1 MDKPIYLTER
11 KLLGKRIT
19 QLRNNCIDENTGKK
33 ISQEELAL
41 RLGLA
46 KNHIGL
52 IERGQTNTTVDV
64 LYGIAKEFGVE
75 IIELFNFS
83 KLKRDA

>member
-1 MDKPIYLTER
+1 MDKPIFLAER
-11 KLLGKRIT
+11 KLLGRRIK
-19 QLRNNCIDENTGKK
+19 QVRNNCINNETGKK

-52 IERGQTNTTVDV
+52 IERGKTNTTIDV
-64 LYGIAKEFGVE
+64 LYGIAKEM
-75 IIELFNFS
+75 
-83 KLKRDA
+83 

>member
-1 MDKPIYLTER
+1 MNKPIFLAER
-11 KLLGKRIT
+11 KLLGRRIT
-19 QLRNNCIDENTGKK
+19 QLRNNCINNETGKK

-52 IERGQTNTTVDV
+52 IERGKTNTTIDII
-64 LYGIAKEFGVE
+64 YGIAKELKVE
-75 IIELFNFS
+75 IISLFDFKEL
-83 KLKRDA
+83 

>member
-1 MDKPIYLTER
+1 MDKVSFLTER
-11 KLLGKRIT
+11 KLLGKRIR
-19 QLRNNCIDENTGKK
+19 QLRELCLNENTGKK

-52 IERGQTNTTVDV
+52 IERGKTNTTVDV
-64 LYGIAKEFGVE
+64 LFGISREFKTDVV
-75 IIELFNFS
+75 ELFNFKELS
-83 KLKRDA
+83 

>member
-1 MDKPIYLTER
+1 MDKLVFLKER
-11 KLLGKRIT
+11 KLLGKRIA
-19 QLRNNCIDENTGKK
+19 QLRNNCINEITGKK

-52 IERGQTNTTVDV
+52 IERGKTNTTVDV
-64 LYGIAKEFGVE
+64 LYGIAKEFREE
-75 IIELFNFS
+75 IISLFDFE
-83 KLKRDA
+83 KTEKDA

>member
-1 MDKPIYLTER
+1 MDKPIFLKER
-11 KLLGKRIT
+11 KLLGKRIM
-19 QLRNNCIDENTGKK
+19 QLRNNCINEKTGKK

-64 LYGIAKEFGVE
+64 LYGIAKEFKKD
-75 IIELFNFS
+75 IIELFNFNEF
-83 KLKRDA
+83 

>member
-1 MDKPIYLTER
+1 MDKPNFLKER
-11 KLLGKRIT
+11 KLLGKRIM
-19 QLRNNCIDENTGKK
+19 QLRNNCMNEKTGKK

-64 LYGIAKEFGVE
+64 LYGIAKEFKID
-75 IIELFNFS
+75 IISLFDFNEL
-83 KLKRDA
+83 

>member
-1 MDKPIYLTER
+1 MDKVSFLKER
-11 KLLGKRIT
+11 KLLGKRIR
-19 QLRNNCIDENTGKK
+19 QLRELCVNENTGKK

-52 IERGQTNTTVDV
+52 IERGKANTTVDV
-64 LYGIAKEFGVE
+64 LYGISREFKTDVV
-75 IIELFNFS
+75 ELFNF
-83 KLKRDA
+83 KDLC

>member
-1 MDKPIYLTER
+1 MDKPIFLAER

-19 QLRNNCIDENTGKK
+19 QLRNNCFDEKTGKK

-64 LYGIAKEFGVE
+64 LYGIAREFSVE

-83 KLKRDA
+83 KLKKDA

>member
-1 MDKPIYLTER
+1 MNEK
-11 KLLGKRIT
+11 
-19 QLRNNCIDENTGKK
+19 TGKK

-64 LYGIAKEFGVE
+64 LYGIAKEFKID
-75 IIELFNFS
+75 IISLFDFNEL
-83 KLKRDA
+83 

>member
-1 MDKPIYLTER
+1 MDKPNFLKER
-11 KLLGKRIT
+11 KLLGKRIM
-19 QLRNNCIDENTGKK
+19 QLRNNCINEKTGKK

-64 LYGIAKEFGVE
+64 LYGIAKEFKID
-75 IIELFNFS
+75 IISLFDFNEL
-83 KLKRDA
+83 

>member
-1 MDKPIYLTER
+1 MDKAIFLEER

-19 QLRNNCIDENTGKK
+19 QIRNSCINEKTGKK

-52 IERGQTNTTVDV
+52 IERGKVNTTVDV
-64 LYGIAKEFGVE
+64 LYGIAREFRE
-75 IIELFNFS
+75 DITSLFNFEE
-83 KLKRDA
+83 LKK

>member
-1 MDKPIYLTER
+1 MDKPNFLKER
-11 KLLGKRIT
+11 KLLGKRIM
-19 QLRNNCIDENTGKK
+19 QLRNNCTNEKTGKK

-64 LYGIAKEFGVE
+64 LYGIAKEFKID
-75 IIELFNFS
+75 IISLFDFNEL
-83 KLKRDA
+83 

>member
-1 MDKPIYLTER
+1 MDKLSFLAER
-11 KLLGKRIT
+11 KLLGKRIR
-19 QLRNNCIDENTGKK
+19 QLRNLCVNENTGKK

-52 IERGQTNTTVDV
+52 IERGKTNTTVDV
-64 LYGIAKEFGVE
+64 LYGISREFKIDVV
-75 IIELFNFS
+75 ELFNF
-83 KLKRDA
+83 KNLR